1 METSANK
8 EKQAYV
14 EYFQAGDIKIAFNCH
29 PGAVKYWA
37 KEGTAG
43 PDIIVIGDTAMHEQ
57 VAMTCPEF
65 PMLKSIFAQGG
76 FDFAEKKVTKPLI
89 LVGDSKRV
97 QAHAHSIRLAFHGPS
112 ESEHRSQIRTAANV
126 RKLLLADQAHL
137 ANKDKDGKIIPF
149 EDYVVQCP
157 FSPENGSAKINDEL
171 EIIHVGKDQYIVR
184 YKGEEQTVELT
195 SEGTTGPS
203 WPIPVLKNIQ
213 TPHHFRVFVLGSSS
227 GFGAGPTTC
236 YLLEMNGEF
245 IMWDCSPYAS
255 WTLSANGIDPGQV
268 KKIIISHIHDDH
280 LSDLIPFALNPH
292 GKVEIMATREI
303 IYSLQI
309 KLAAL
314 MNIAVDR
321 LKHLFTWTEIK
332 VSKPVSINGFRF
344 DFHYGFH
351 PIPSLGAKISHNG
364 SRYCTI
370 TGDTG
375 FAKVLEPALEAKAI
389 AESRADYILRL
400 LEEKGVETIFADIG
414 EQMIHGFPTD
424 LERLELPHI
433 QIYHRPDLPE
443 ALRRKANL
451 VVPGNAYCIK
461 EMDPMISDV
470 ALLSQVLQN
479 LKIIE
484 TLKWVKILAKNC
496 LIGNYERDCLVIQQN
511 STAKDY
517 FYIITH
523 GQLDVIMGDQIVA
536 SLTKGDFFGE
546 QALLENKARNA
557 NIWAKTP
564 VRLITIPADLFLEMI
579 TEDQRLAKELTG
591 QENPDCALTR
601 LETIW
606 EKRLVISQVEAFK
619 SLPAG
624 TQNELA
630 LHVDELEFSSNE
642 VIVRKGS
649 TANEVYIIVE
659 GKVEVRLDS
668 TGRKNPIL
676 LKNDLFGEGTA
687 LGFSLDR
694 SADVRAVGHTV
705 VYRIPGD
712 VFKDLYDQI
721 PRVHFEL
728 SNLALQRGLTQE

>member
-8 EKQAYV
+8 VKQAYV
-14 EYFQAGDIKIAFNCH
+14 EYFQAGDIKIAFNCL
-29 PGAVKYWA
+29 PGAVKHWA
-37 KEGTAG
+37 IEGRDG
-43 PDIIVIGDTAMHEQ
+43 PDIIVIGDTAMHKQ

-76 FDFAEKKVTKPLI
+76 FDFGEKKVTKPLI

-97 QAHAHSIRLAFHGPS
+97 KAHAHAIRLAFHGPS
-112 ESEHRSQIRTAANV
+112 ETEHRSQIRTAANV
-126 RKLLLADQAHL
+126 RKMLLADQVHL
-137 ANKDKDGKIIPF
+137 ANKDKDGEVIPF
-149 EDYVVQCP
+149 EDYVVQRP
-157 FSPENGSAKINDEL
+157 FDPDDNCAKINDDL
-171 EIIHVGKDQYIVR
+171 EILHVGKDKYIVR
-184 YKGEEQTVELT
+184 YQGEDHPVDLT
-195 SEGTTGPS
+195 SEGIIGPS
-203 WPIPVLKNIQ
+203 WTIPVLKNIQ

-268 KKIIISHIHDDH
+268 KKIIVSHIHDDH
-280 LSDLIPFALNPH
+280 LSDLIPFALSSY

-303 IYSLQI
+303 IYSLKV

-314 MNIAVDR
+314 MNITVER
-321 LKHLFTWTEIK
+321 LNHLFTWTEIK
-332 VSKPVSINGFRF
+332 VNKPVRLNGFDF

-364 SRYCTI
+364 SHYCTI

-389 AESRADYILRL
+389 SKVRADYL
-400 LEEKGVETIFADIG
+400 LNLLKEDGVETIFADIG
-414 EQMIHGFPTD
+414 EQMIHGFPDD
-424 LERLELPHI
+424 LESLELPYI
-433 QIYHRPDLPE
+433 QIYHRPELPE
-443 ALRRKANL
+443 ELRRKANL

-461 EMDPMISDV
+461 EMDSMISDV
-470 ALLSQVLQN
+470 ALLSQVFQN
-479 LKIIE
+479 LGIIE
-484 TLKWVKILAKNC
+484 SLKWVRIMGKNC
-496 LIGNYERDCLVIQQN
+496 QIRTHEKDSLVIQQN

-517 FYIITH
+517 FYVITH
-523 GQLDVIMGDQIVA
+523 GQLDVIMGEQVVA
-536 SLTKGDFFGE
+536 TLTNGDFFGE
-546 QALLENKARNA
+546 QALLEAKARNA

-564 VRLITIPADLFLEMI
+564 VRLMTIPADLFIEMI
-579 TEDQRLAKELTG
+579 AEDQRIAKELTG
-591 QENPDCALTR
+591 QENPVCALTR

-606 EKRLVISQVEAFK
+606 EKRLVISQVEELK
-619 SLPAG
+619 YLPTG
-624 TQNELA
+624 TKNELA
-630 LHVDELEFSSNE
+630 LQVDELEFSSNE

-705 VYRIPGD
+705 VYRISGD
-712 VFKDLYDQI
+712 VFRDLYDQI

-728 SNLALQRGLTQE
+728 GNLALQRELTQE